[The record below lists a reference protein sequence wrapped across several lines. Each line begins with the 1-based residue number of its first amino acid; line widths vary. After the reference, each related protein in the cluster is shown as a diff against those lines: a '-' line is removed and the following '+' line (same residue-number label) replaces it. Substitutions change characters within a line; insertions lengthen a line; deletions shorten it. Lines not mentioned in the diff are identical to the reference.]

1 MTKVA
6 VLGLTGVLLGL
17 MMKELN
23 PGFSVFVSM
32 AACVL
37 IFFYVVNR
45 LSFLSDLMPEI
56 QGAVPVDDA
65 CLKILLKMIGVT
77 YLADFTANLC
87 RDAGYS
93 AIAGQVE
100 FFGKISLLTLSFP
113 VLTALMETIDQ
124 MLL

>member
-45 LSFLSDLMPEI
+45 LSFLSDLMQEI

-87 RDAGYS
+87 RDA
-93 AIAGQVE
+93 AIPPSRGRWN
-100 FFGKISLLTLSFP
+100 FSGRFLF
-113 VLTALMETIDQ
+113 
-124 MLL
+124 

>member
-45 LSFLSDLMPEI
+45 LSSLGSDAGDSGGGSRGRCLLEDSAENDRRHISRGFHGESMPGCGLFRHRGAGGIFREDFSSDL
-56 QGAVPVDDA
+56 
-65 CLKILLKMIGVT
+65 K
-77 YLADFTANLC
+77 
-87 RDAGYS
+87 
-93 AIAGQVE
+93 
-100 FFGKISLLTLSFP
+100 LSCAYG
-113 VLTALMETIDQ
+113 TDGNH
-124 MLL
+124 

>member
-45 LSFLSDLMPEI
+45 LSFLSDLMQEI

-93 AIAGQVE
+93 AHRGAGGIFRE
-100 FFGKISLLTLSFP
+100 DFSSDLKLSCAYG
-113 VLTALMETIDQ
+113 TDGNH
-124 MLL
+124 

>member
-45 LSFLSDLMPEI
+45 LSFLSDLMQEI

-65 CLKILLKMIGVT
+65 CLKILRHISRGFHGESMPGCGLFRHRGAGGIFREDFSSDLK
-77 YLADFTANLC
+77 
-87 RDAGYS
+87 
-93 AIAGQVE
+93 
-100 FFGKISLLTLSFP
+100 LSCAYG
-113 VLTALMETIDQ
+113 TDGNH
-124 MLL
+124 

>member
-1 MTKVA
+1 M
-6 VLGLTGVLLGL
+6 
-17 MMKELN
+17 
-23 PGFSVFVSM
+23 
-32 AACVL
+32 
-37 IFFYVVNR
+37 
-45 LSFLSDLMPEI
+45 
-56 QGAVPVDDA
+56 DDA

>member
-37 IFFYVVNR
+37 IFFGFHGESMPGCGLFR
-45 LSFLSDLMPEI
+45 HRGAGGIFREDFSSDL
-56 QGAVPVDDA
+56 
-65 CLKILLKMIGVT
+65 K
-77 YLADFTANLC
+77 
-87 RDAGYS
+87 
-93 AIAGQVE
+93 
-100 FFGKISLLTLSFP
+100 LSCAYG
-113 VLTALMETIDQ
+113 TDGNH
-124 MLL
+124 

>member
-45 LSFLSDLMPEI
+45 LSFLSDLMQEI
-56 QGAVPVDDA
+56 QGGGSRGR
-65 CLKILLKMIGVT
+65 CLLEDSAENDRRHISRGFHGESMPGCGLFRHRGAGGIFREDFSSDLK
-77 YLADFTANLC
+77 
-87 RDAGYS
+87 
-93 AIAGQVE
+93 
-100 FFGKISLLTLSFP
+100 LSCAYG
-113 VLTALMETIDQ
+113 TDGNH
-124 MLL
+124 